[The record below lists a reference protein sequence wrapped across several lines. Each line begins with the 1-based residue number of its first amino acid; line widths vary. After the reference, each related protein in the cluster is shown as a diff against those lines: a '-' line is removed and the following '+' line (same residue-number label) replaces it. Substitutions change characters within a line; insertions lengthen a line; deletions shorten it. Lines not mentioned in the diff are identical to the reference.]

1 MYKHTHYSI
10 KIVKILY
17 GKISNQRKSWTNEM
31 HVIPIA
37 IILLKRIMLNEKEGN
52 KK

>member
-1 MYKHTHYSI
+1 MYKYTHCSI
-10 KIVKILY
+10 KIVKIFY

-31 HVIPIA
+31 HVVPIA
-37 IILLKRIMLNEKEGN
+37 IILLKRIMLSKKERN